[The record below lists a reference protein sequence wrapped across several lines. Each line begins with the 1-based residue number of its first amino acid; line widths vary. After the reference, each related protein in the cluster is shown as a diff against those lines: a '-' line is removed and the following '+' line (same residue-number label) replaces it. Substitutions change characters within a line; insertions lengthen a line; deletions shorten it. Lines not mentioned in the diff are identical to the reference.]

1 MNIMR
6 RIILDLAITLDGYI
20 EGTNGEIDWLQ
31 QGIGEDF
38 GDILSEILFN
48 VDLIFYGR
56 VSYDLWGNYEPP
68 ANSSE
73 QLKRAYQNL
82 HSKKKYVFS
91 KTKKSDDAT
100 FIDSDIYNKVSAI
113 KQEKGGDI
121 WLYGGSKLVTTF
133 INLGLIDVF
142 RLAVYPVLLG
152 KGKSLFNNLKNE
164 IKLQLD
170 EMETSDSGVVVLKYI
185 LAK

>member
-1 MNIMR
+1 MR
-6 RIILDLAITLDGYI
+6 RIILDVAVTLDGYI
-20 EGTNGEIDWLQ
+20 EGCNGEIDWLKLET
-31 QGIGEDF
+31 GADF
-38 GDILSEILFN
+38 GDVLSEILFN

-56 VSYDLWGNYEPP
+56 VSYDLWGNYQPP

-73 QLKRAYQNL
+73 KLKRVYQVL

-91 KTKKSDDAT
+91 GSKKEGNAI
-100 FIDSDIYNKVSAI
+100 FINSDIYNKVSAI
-113 KQEKGGDI
+113 KQEPGGDI

-152 KGKSLFNNLKNE
+152 KGKSLFNDLQNK

-185 LAK
+185 LVK